1 MWRMFNKKRSRR
13 RRMVQDRVVV
23 EGTKPLTEARIT
35 LMDYDAQQYQE
46 KVLGDIQEAF
56 PFKDTSSVTW
66 INIDGVHRT
75 DIVESVG
82 KHFNLH
88 PLVLED
94 IVIVGQ
100 RPKAE
105 DFEDHLFIL
114 VKMLRYNAK
123 EHTVLFEQI
132 SLILGTN
139 YVISFQETVGGDV
152 FDGVRNR
159 IRTGKGRI
167 RKMGADY
174 LAYALI
180 DAIVDNYF
188 IVLEQIGERVEEL
201 EEAIVTD
208 PDQNIATYVHSLKRE
223 IAVLRKSVWP
233 MREVVALLQRTE
245 NDLIQEKT
253 KIFLRDVYDHA
264 IQTVDTMEVYRDMV
278 ASIMDLYL
286 SSLSHKMNSAVKV
299 LTVISTIFMPLGFIA
314 SVFGMNFDHFPE
326 IRATWMYPYGF
337 WGIIAMISG
346 SMLYMFKINKWI

>member
-1 MWRMFNKKRSRR
+1 MWRLFYRKRTRR
-13 RRMVQDRVVV
+13 KRMVQDRVVA
-23 EGTKPLTEARIT
+23 EGAKRQTESRIT

-46 KVLGDIQEAF
+46 KILGDIQEAF

-75 DIVESVG
+75 DIVEAVG

-100 RPKAE
+100 RPKTE
-105 DFEDHLFIL
+105 DFDDHIFVL

-123 EHTVLFEQI
+123 EHVVLFEQI
-132 SLILGTN
+132 SLIVGSN

-188 IVLEQIGERVEEL
+188 VVLEQVGERVEEL

-208 PDQNIATYVHSLKRE
+208 PDQHIANYVHSLKRE
-223 IAVLRKSVWP
+223 ITVLRKSVWP
-233 MREVVALLQRTE
+233 MREVVATLQRTE
-245 NDLIQEKT
+245 NDLIQEST
-253 KIFLRDVYDHA
+253 KIFLRDVYDHT

-278 ASIMDLYL
+278 AGIMDLYL
-286 SSLSHKMNSAVKV
+286 SSLSHKMNSAMKV
-299 LTVISTIFMPLGFIA
+299 LTVIATIFMPLGFIA
-314 SVFGMNFDHFPE
+314 SVFGMNFENFPE
-326 IRATWMYPYGF
+326 IHMDWMYPFGF
-337 WGIIAMISG
+337 WAIILLVSG
-346 SMLYMFKINKWI
+346 TMLYLFKINKWI

>member
-1 MWRMFNKKRSRR
+1 MWRLTNKNRHRKK
-13 RRMVQDRVVV
+13 RMVQDRVVAN
-23 EGTKPLTEARIT
+23 GAKPQTESRIT
-35 LMDYDAQQYQE
+35 LMDYDAQQYKE
-46 KVLGDIQEAF
+46 KVLDDIQEAF

-100 RPKAE
+100 RPKTE
-105 DFEDHLFIL
+105 DFEDHLFVL
-114 VKMLRYNAK
+114 VKMLRYNAR
-123 EHTVLFEQI
+123 EHVVLFEQI
-132 SLILGTN
+132 SLILGAN

-167 RKMGADY
+167 RKMGPDY
-174 LAYALI
+174 LAYALV

-188 IVLEQIGERVEEL
+188 VVLEQIGERVEEL

-208 PDQNIATYVHSLKRE
+208 PDQQIATYVHSLKRE
-223 IAVLRKSVWP
+223 IAILRKSVWP

-245 NDLIQEKT
+245 NDLIKDTT

-264 IQTVDTMEVYRDMV
+264 IQAVDTMEVYRDMV
-278 ASIMDLYL
+278 ASIMDLYV
-286 SSLSHKMNSAVKV
+286 SSLSHKMNSAIKV
-299 LTVISTIFMPLGFIA
+299 LTVISTIFMPLGFLA
-314 SVFGMNFDHFPE
+314 GVFGMNFKHFPE
-326 IRATWMYPYGF
+326 IEEPWMYPYGF
-337 WGIIAMISG
+337 WGVIFTVTGI
-346 SMLYMFKINKWI
+346 MLYLFKRNRWI